1 MEVQYAPRPIVSH
14 NPNVHDNFNEY
25 HHYQQDNYSSRERID
40 QYIPSYDPQIS
51 DVHPEYFNNHERR
64 PTEQQQ
70 DPRHNQYY
78 GDSLRGEHVLERQ
91 DQHHHRQEQQQQQH
105 LQLIS
110 VDDLMNHAA
119 NTKQRQQN
127 SKRFRTAESSQE
139 TDSFGRV
146 VTQGYL
152 QQKSEFEARAGNRD
166 DESGKWLVR

>member
-1 MEVQYAPRPIVSH
+1 MEVQYAPGPLVSH
-14 NPNVHDNFNEY
+14 NLNDHDNFNEY
-25 HHYQQDNYSSRERID
+25 HHYQQDNYCSRERME

-51 DVHPEYFNNHERR
+51 GQHPEYPFKNHEHH
-64 PTEQQQ
+64 TQELQQV
-70 DPRHNQYY
+70 PRQNQYY
-78 GDSLRGEHVLERQ
+78 NDNSRGEHVLERQ
-91 DQHHHRQEQQQQQH
+91 DQRHQRQELQQP
-105 LQLIS
+105 LQLVS
-110 VDDLMNHAA
+110 VDELMNHAA
-119 NTKQRQQN
+119 NAKQRQQN